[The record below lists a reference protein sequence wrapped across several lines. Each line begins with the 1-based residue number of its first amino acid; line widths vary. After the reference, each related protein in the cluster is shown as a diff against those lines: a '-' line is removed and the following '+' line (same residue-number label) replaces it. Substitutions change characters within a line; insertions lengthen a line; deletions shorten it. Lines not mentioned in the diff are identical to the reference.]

1 MNRLS
6 RDPVALLKAARE
18 GQRLALARL
27 MSLVERGGDEAR
39 LLGAE
44 TYSHVGGGLYRWDD
58 WRTWFGEI

>member
-6 RDPVALLKAARE
+6 TDPVALFKAARE

-39 LLGAE
+39 LVGSHTFPQVGNAYTIGMTGAP
-44 TYSHVGGGLYRWDD
+44 
-58 WRTWFGEI
+58 